1 MPDIIFSY
9 TQETNWLDKN
19 WAKAKKIEIQ
29 RRQLEDIEFF
39 FPNLTNRQKAEK
51 AGVGYVWYMQLRKR
65 YGLDNVYIP

>member
-9 TQETNWLDKN
+9 TPETNWLDKN

-39 FPNLTNRQKAEK
+39 FSHLTNRQKAEK
-51 AGVGYVWYMQLRKR
+51 AGISYVWYMQLRKR